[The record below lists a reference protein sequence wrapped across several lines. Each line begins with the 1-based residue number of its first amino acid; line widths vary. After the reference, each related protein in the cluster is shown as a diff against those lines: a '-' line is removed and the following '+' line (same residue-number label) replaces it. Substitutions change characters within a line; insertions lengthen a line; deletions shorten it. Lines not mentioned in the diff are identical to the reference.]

1 MSFDEPAL
9 PITHLPSPETK
20 QEQLVRRG
28 LVTESTKQRAVEARS
43 AEQTDTW
50 LQSFAPGQPVVVVP
64 VTDRP
69 DAVTQCLAALAVHT
83 PEAVPV
89 LLLTPARVEEVV
101 MPADA
106 RFLRVVLPTVTG
118 YARTLNLASHWCA
131 PRDIIV
137 VASDVIVPPDW
148 MSRLQAAARYR
159 TNIATAT
166 PLTNDGAFL
175 SVPQRNRPGIDLPN
189 GMTTDQMDARI
200 RQGSRRI
207 TPLIPT
213 SVSHCVYYNRWAL
226 NVVGDFDEST
236 ACRGAE
242 EVDFAQRALMAGF
255 SHVAAD
261 DLFVSVRTTRAIR
274 NWQPSAQASRTAR
287 TLKTRYPWYSPS
299 LEESAQAARTP
310 LALALN
316 QARIA
321 VLGARIAF
329 DARSLDRV
337 TNGTEVVTRELL
349 RALIT
354 HPAWT
359 GHLAVI
365 LKDGVS
371 PHILGDIEPLID
383 EFITEADIRAY
394 SVPPFD
400 LVHRPFQIPGVGDL
414 SFLRRVAPR
423 FVMTY
428 LDSIAF
434 ANPSYAANANSWMHL
449 RRAMGL
455 SFAYADGIAFLS
467 RDAAAD
473 AAHQGLAI
481 PEERTCVTYSGV
493 DHHSSATAV
502 APAESAA
509 FAAHPFIVVIGTNYR
524 HKNRPFALRLLDLL
538 QTLHGWQG
546 HLVFAGIDTGHAG
559 SHGDEAG
566 ELTRTPHLRG
576 VVHELG
582 AVNEGEKRWLYDNAA
597 LVLYPSVY
605 EGFGLVPFEAA
616 AAETPALAFRT
627 TAVVE
632 VLGENVAYLNAQ
644 DYAESAETVWTM
656 LTQPQ
661 RANAQVQAIRE
672 RAGQF
677 TWRSVAERVI
687 GFYHHLLTLPPRSP
701 AVDIVDEV
709 EQNMHVAAHDRAEAQ
724 RAVFEMSRDLDAT
737 KNWAQDTLGY
747 AHHIEEWTTNILDHV
762 ERTQAWGEGLQE
774 YAQNL
779 EVQLEAVQAH
789 AERTQAWSEGLQAHA
804 QNLEV
809 QLEAVQ
815 AHAERTQAWGEGL
828 QAHAERTQL
837 WSEGLQAH
845 AQNLEAQLRDA
856 HRKRDDDQNDGTHE
870 DETVPADDST

>member
-50 LQSFAPGQPVVVVP
+50 LQSFAPGEPVVVVP

-101 MPADA
+101 MPADV
-106 RFLRVVLPTVTG
+106 RFLRIVLPTVTG

-242 EVDFAQRALMAGF
+242 EVDFAQRALMSGF

-299 LEESAQAARTP
+299 LEESAHAARTP

-329 DARSLDRV
+329 DARSLDRG

-365 LKDGVS
+365 LKNGVS

-423 FVMTY
+423 LAMTY

-434 ANPSYAANANSWMHL
+434 ANPSYAIDANSWMHL

-747 AHHIEEWTTNILDHV
+747 AHRIEEWTTNTLNHV
-762 ERTQAWGEGLQE
+762 ERTQAWGEGLQV
-774 YAQNL
+774 Y
-779 EVQLEAVQAH
+779 
-789 AERTQAWSEGLQAHA
+789 
-804 QNLEV
+804 
-809 QLEAVQ
+809 
-815 AHAERTQAWGEGL
+815 
-828 QAHAERTQL
+828 
-837 WSEGLQAH
+837 

-856 HRKRDDDQNDGTHE
+856 HRERDDDLNDGTPE

>member
-50 LQSFAPGQPVVVVP
+50 LQSFAPGEPVVVVP

-101 MPADA
+101 MPADV
-106 RFLRVVLPTVTG
+106 RFLRIVLPTVTG

-242 EVDFAQRALMAGF
+242 EVDFAQRALMSGF

-299 LEESAQAARTP
+299 LEESAHAARTP

-329 DARSLDRV
+329 DARSLDRG

-365 LKDGVS
+365 LKNGVS

-423 FVMTY
+423 LAMTY

-434 ANPSYAANANSWMHL
+434 ANPSYAIDANSWMHL

-559 SHGDEAG
+559 SYGDEAG

-644 DYAESAETVWTM
+644 DYAESAATVWTL

-747 AHHIEEWTTNILDHV
+747 AHRIEEWTTNTLNHV
-762 ERTQAWGEGLQE
+762 ERTQAWGEGLQV
-774 YAQNL
+774 Y
-779 EVQLEAVQAH
+779 
-789 AERTQAWSEGLQAHA
+789 
-804 QNLEV
+804 
-809 QLEAVQ
+809 
-815 AHAERTQAWGEGL
+815 
-828 QAHAERTQL
+828 
-837 WSEGLQAH
+837 

-856 HRKRDDDQNDGTHE
+856 HRERDDDLNDGTPE